1 MEEYIRT
8 LDANL
13 EYKGYELKDD
23 VYYVH
28 CESTTTTFKH
38 PTKELYTSSIK
49 MRYKRKI
56 ADIAFNG
63 IQTKIVLNV
72 KVFKFKNLN
81 DEKNEFAEKFD
92 FISDTYK
99 VNKRT
104 KRLEQYILDLANN
117 GSSNRTEKTLKRN
130 GVNISDTTINRLIK
144 KTENRVIDRKNITK
158 IALDDFAFKKGNTYG
173 TVITNHD
180 NHEYLDFIDSKA
192 KEEVV
197 KVLSY

>member
-1 MEEYIRT
+1 MEEYIRA

-23 VYYVH
+23 VYYVY
-28 CESTTTTFKH
+28 CESTSTTFKH
-38 PTKELYTSSIK
+38 PTEELYTNNIK
-49 MRYKRKI
+49 TRYKRKI
-56 ADIAFNG
+56 DDIAFNG
-63 IQTKIVLNV
+63 KQTKIILTV

-81 DEKNEFAEKFD
+81 AGKNEFAEKFD

-144 KTENRVIDRKNITK
+144 KKQK
-158 IALDDFAFKKGNTYG
+158 I
-173 TVITNHD
+173 V
-180 NHEYLDFIDSKA
+180 
-192 KEEVV
+192 
-197 KVLSY
+197 